1 MRRAWNDMAIMR
13 VMMPLVL
20 TAALAAAQTTCGPD
34 SECTPI
40 DNINP
45 NTMTTAF
52 TACNSS
58 NANVCTSATARC
70 EQADK
75 VVPSVPCNAKSPN
88 DVVWCDTPYCE
99 DNHCKCS
106 FWLRPNG
113 GCIIKDEGKTFT
125 PLNAN
130 ATRGLA
136 GFAFIYLI
144 IWACLLVIGVG
155 VGAWAKFKN
164 THPYNTSP
172 LVKNTWWWTVSA
184 PTLVYYDLGT
194 VCGLNFSK
202 DFNLEFD
209 NDTTRYNLRANQPR
223 KLKGVQVTELQT

>member
-1 MRRAWNDMAIMR
+1 MTIMR

-40 DNINP
+40 DNIP

-58 NANVCTSATARC
+58 SNANVCRSANARC

-75 VVPSVPCNAKSPN
+75 VEPSVPCNAQSPTG
-88 DVVWCDTPYCE
+88 DTWCDSPYCE
-99 DNHCKCS
+99 DNHCKCDH
-106 FWLRPNG
+106 WLRPNG

-144 IWACLLVIGVG
+144 IWACLLVIGTVVYLWRG
-155 VGAWAKFKN
+155 KMYSSRHKN
-164 THPYNTSP
+164 
-172 LVKNTWWWTVSA
+172 WWTASVPFLA
-184 PTLVYYDLGT
+184 YYIFKT
-194 VCGLNFSK
+194 IS
-202 DFNLEFD
+202 EFD
-209 NDTTRYNLRANQPR
+209 FEVSDEHFNNDTTRYISRANQPR
-223 KLKGVQVTELQT
+223 KLKGVQLTELQT